1 MTKRLICLVLSLLMV
16 LAVLTSCGDKGD
28 AIDSTVDK
36 ASRFTSTMNFWLITE
51 SPEIA
56 KISELMYT
64 QGFNTEIDYEHLKG
78 DDIEKYAAEK
88 AIYDTLTAS
97 EKAAVAQLG
106 AINKAI
112 NKITKEKFKTQIK
125 FRYVLA
131 SEYYTKLE
139 QAFAARQAA
148 KDAGTLVRP
157 GISESEETVLNEY
170 GIPELKYPTTPDYQV
185 DILFL
190 DGADRY
196 RSYADAGL
204 IASMDA
210 MLEDSAVQLSY
221 YVNNVLTSAV
231 KYRGMTYAVPNGN
244 TIGEYVYLA
253 VDTKLAS
260 DYNLQPEDFG
270 SSLYSE
276 ETYSFLNSIYERADG
291 TYPLYCE
298 DGVEMENLHYWS
310 FDLSNGYCTV
320 NPDQFSLFA
329 GVYTN
334 EMTQGNAGLSFSS
347 IFSLSGMNGFQAML
361 SKQTMYTTSEGFLAP
376 NAEAKSAMRVV
387 KGGYE
392 IKAELEAQ
400 GYSVLTVSQP
410 RVTDEDA
417 FSSMFAI
424 GANTGDSTRAMEII
438 TYINTNAELRNLLQY
453 GVEDVNYTLETAAD
467 GESVYAAETIDNVYK
482 MDVAKTGN
490 VFVAYPNSEEAVA
503 AWAYGKEQN
512 RFASTYPTV
521 GLFFDVDYAS
531 EDAYKL
537 LTGMDPAKDG
547 VTGRKLNET
556 CILVVNA
563 VSAAY
568 EAKVIK
574 TLSSVEDV
582 ANMYKYS
589 AGTVGA
595 GSSSEQIADYLLE
608 KVGIVSYRANGVDV
622 VITKEILV
630 KALNDMTDTTL
641 PEEVQAGQTFVASP
655 NALFQE
661 WCLTFAE

>member
-1 MTKRLICLVLSLLMV
+1 MTKRLICLALSLLMV

-56 KISELMYT
+56 KVSELMYT
-64 QGFNTEIDYEHLKG
+64 TGFNAEIDYDHLKG
-78 DDIEKYAAEK
+78 EDLEKYAAEK
-88 AIYDTLTAS
+88 AIYDSLTAS
-97 EKAAVAQLG
+97 EKAAVVQLG

-112 NKITKEKFKTQIK
+112 NKVTKEKFKTQIK

-139 QAFAARQAA
+139 KAFADRQAA
-148 KDAGTLVRP
+148 LQAGTLVRP
-157 GISESEETVLNEY
+157 GISETEETVLNEY

-196 RSYADAGL
+196 RSYVDAGL
-204 IASMDA
+204 IASMNI
-210 MLEDSAVQLSY
+210 EESAVQLSY
-221 YVNNVLTSAV
+221 YVNSALMDAV
-231 KYRGMTYAVPNGN
+231 KYRGQTYAIPNRQ
-244 TIGEYVYLA
+244 TVGEYVYLA

-270 SSLYSE
+270 ASLYSD
-276 ETYSFLNSIYERADG
+276 ETYNFLNSIYARNDG

-310 FDLSNGYCTV
+310 LDISSGYCTV
-320 NPDQFSLFA
+320 NADQFSLFA
-329 GVYTN
+329 GIYDAG
-334 EMTQGNAGLSFSS
+334 MQQGASALSFSN
-347 IFSLSGMNGFQAML
+347 IFSLSGKNGFQAML
-361 SKQTMYTTSEGFLAP
+361 SKKICYTSSENFLAP
-376 NAEAKSAMRVV
+376 NADAKAAMRVV

-392 IKAELEAQ
+392 TKAALEAQ

-410 RVTDEDA
+410 RVTDADA

-424 GANTGDSTRAMEII
+424 GANTGDSTRALEII
-438 TYINTNAELRNLLQY
+438 TYLNTNEELRNLLQY
-453 GVEDVNYTLETAAD
+453 GVEDLNYTLETADD
-467 GESVYAAETIDNVYK
+467 GESVYAVATADNVYK
-482 MDVAKTGN
+482 MDITKTGN
-490 VFVAYPNSEEAVA
+490 VFIAYPNSKEAVA

-512 RFASTYPTV
+512 RYATTYPTV
-521 GLFFDVDYAS
+521 GLFFDVDYAN
-531 EDAYKL
+531 EDVYKAL
-537 LTGMDPAKDG
+537 SGLDAAKD
-547 VTGRKLNET
+547 TTITRRKLNET

-568 EAKVIK
+568 EEKVINNLK
-574 TLSSVEDV
+574 TVDDV
-582 ANMYKYS
+582 AKMYTYS

-595 GSSSEQIADYLLE
+595 GASNEQIADYLLE
-608 KVGIVSYRANGVDV
+608 KVGTDVTYRANGVDV
-622 VITKEILV
+622 VITKDILV
-630 KALNDMTDTTL
+630 KALKDMVDPTL
-641 PEEVQAGQTFVASP
+641 PEEVAVGTTVVVSP
-655 NALFQE
+655 AALYAE
-661 WCLTFAE
+661 WLLTFAE

>member
-16 LAVLTSCGDKGD
+16 LAVLTSCGEKGD

-56 KISELMYT
+56 KVSELMYT
-64 QGFNTEIDYEHLKG
+64 QGFDAEIDYEHLKG
-78 DDIEKYAAEK
+78 DDLEKYAAAK
-88 AIYDTLTAS
+88 AIYDSLTAS
-97 EKAAVAQLG
+97 EKAAVTQLG
-106 AINKAI
+106 AVNKAI

-139 QAFAARQAA
+139 KAFADRQAA
-148 KDAGTLVRP
+148 KNAGTLVRP

-210 MLEDSAVQLSY
+210 MLEDSSVQLSY
-221 YVNNVLTSAV
+221 YVSNVLMSAV

-260 DYNLQPEDFG
+260 DYNLLPADFG
-270 SSLYSE
+270 ASLYSA
-276 ETYSFLNSIYERADG
+276 ETYDFLNSIYERNDG
-291 TYPLYCE
+291 TYPLYC
-298 DGVEMENLHYWS
+298 DGDVDLEHFQYWS
-310 FDLSNGYCTV
+310 FDLSNGYCAL
-320 NPDQFSLFA
+320 NPNQFSLF
-329 GVYTN
+329 GSQYDVS
-334 EMTQGNAGLSFSS
+334 MMQGGLVSFSNILTS
-347 IFSLSGMNGFQAML
+347 DVYKANLT
-361 SKQTMYTTSEGFLAP
+361 KKVHYETTPNFLTAD
-376 NAEAKSAMRVV
+376 AAARTAMRVV

-392 IKAELEAQ
+392 TKAELEAQ
-400 GYSVLTVSQP
+400 GYSVLTVDQP
-410 RVTDEDA
+410 RVTDADA
-417 FSSMFAI
+417 FGSMFAI

-453 GVEDVNYTLETAAD
+453 GVEDINYTLATADD
-467 GESVYAAETIDNVYK
+467 GESVYAVETADNVYK
-482 MDVAKTGN
+482 MDIAKTGN
-490 VFVAYPNSEEAVA
+490 VFIAYPNSKEAVA
-503 AWAYGKEQN
+503 AWAFGKEQN
-512 RFASTYPTV
+512 RFAATHPST

-537 LTGMDPAKDG
+537 LTGMNPEKDG
-547 VTGRKLNET
+547 VTRRKVNEN

-563 VSAAY
+563 VSAAF
-568 EAKVIK
+568 EEKVIK
-574 TLSSVEDV
+574 NLSSVNDV
-582 ANMYKYS
+582 ANMYKY
-589 AGTVGA
+589 GDNKELNY
-595 GSSSEQIADYLLE
+595 GSTADQVADCLLE
-608 KVGIVSYRANGVDV
+608 KVGTVTYRVNGADV
-622 VITKEILV
+622 VITKDILV
-630 KALNDMTDTTL
+630 KALKDMVDPVL
-641 PEEVQAGQTFVASP
+641 PDEIKPGQTFIASP
-655 NALFQE
+655 AALYEE
-661 WCLTFAE
+661 WRLTFAE